1 MSLDTRAW
9 APIKTQDLICITDS
23 CKLLN
28 DNHILPF
35 FQGKRQVENP
45 TNTERSTQDKETFN
59 VPIVAGLGGTV
70 VLLMLIVV
78 FLVCQMM
85 R

>member
-1 MSLDTRAW
+1 MSLDTRAC
-9 APIKTQDLICITDS
+9 ADT
-23 CKLLN
+23 CKRLN
-28 DNHILPF
+28 DYHILTF

-45 TNTERSTQDKETFN
+45 TNAERSTQDKETLN

-70 VLLMLIVV
+70 VLLVLIVV
-78 FLVCQMM
+78 FFVYQMM